1 MDFFT
6 LFSFRIIIQTPRVS
20 QHYVIYVTLNQWTL
34 NIVLQRYLLSERI
47 KCSIWYRNSFSECD
61 STATKSPPLN
71 RLQKNW
77 KRKKNIK
84 RQTNQQVQYY
94 KYVIYLYMRCRQFN
108 LSHSFASIRSLFLL
122 SVCTC
127 IFTPTF
133 QCLWPTMGFEDFP
146 LKLGAQRTICTL
158 AIRQNYLFLL
168 QDDNLHVDQWNKC
181 LPSITSKL
189 SLFFFR

>member
-1 MDFFT
+1 
-6 LFSFRIIIQTPRVS
+6 
-20 QHYVIYVTLNQWTL
+20 
-34 NIVLQRYLLSERI
+34 
-47 KCSIWYRNSFSECD
+47 
-61 STATKSPPLN
+61 
-71 RLQKNW
+71 
-77 KRKKNIK
+77 
-84 RQTNQQVQYY
+84 
-94 KYVIYLYMRCRQFN
+94 MRCRQFN

-146 LKLGAQRTICTL
+146 LKLGAQRTICTW

-168 QDDNLHVDQWNKC
+168 QDDNSDQWNKF

-189 SLFFFR
+189 SLFIFFSSNECADRMIFCHKICRTEPQLLIPQGPACFMVHVEFNLGI